1 MKNYLSLHDDFV
13 CRTRVIVS
21 PIKLNCNVYVLP
33 LLNQRLSKLLAKLL
47 RFLMRIQSTSQTFS
61 IDERS
66 GDFNGRQ
73 HIDVAPFQVRQGD
86 ATCGIIING
95 LRTKLHILPTITTD
109 QTKSGLI

>member
-1 MKNYLSLHDDFV
+1 
-13 CRTRVIVS
+13 
-21 PIKLNCNVYVLP
+21 
-33 LLNQRLSKLLAKLL
+33 
-47 RFLMRIQSTSQTFS
+47 MRIQSTSQTFS

-73 HIDVAPFQVRQGD
+73 HIDVAQFQVRQGD

-109 QTKSGLI
+109 QTKSGLIWKDNVTPVPQYPITVCKSEVQTIGTVTSGKS